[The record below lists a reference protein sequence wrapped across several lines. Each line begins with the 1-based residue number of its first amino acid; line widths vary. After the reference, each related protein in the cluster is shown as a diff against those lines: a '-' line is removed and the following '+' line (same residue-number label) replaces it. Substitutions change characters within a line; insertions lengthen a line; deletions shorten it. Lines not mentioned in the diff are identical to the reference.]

1 MEELQRFGGVVHDA
15 NGNPVADAWVVLP
28 DLGRFTSSNREGQF
42 VFDGLRPGDHRVTA
56 RNVAGQEASGVAK
69 VPGGGVDL
77 ELGAGKKKPAA
88 KRG

>member
-1 MEELQRFGGVVHDA
+1 
-15 NGNPVADAWVVLP
+15 
-28 DLGRFTSSNREGQF
+28 
-42 VFDGLRPGDHRVTA
+42 VTA
-56 RNVAGQEASGVAK
+56 RNVEGQEASGVAK

>member
-1 MEELQRFGGVVHDA
+1 VA
-15 NGNPVADAWVVLP
+15 N
-28 DLGRFTSSNREGQF
+28 
-42 VFDGLRPGDHRVTA
+42 
-56 RNVAGQEASGVAK
+56 